1 MQLAPPSRRRA
12 GVLVLKG
19 IPLMPPTTAE
29 SRRLQTLRGVACIL
43 LVAFHTVGNHPWT
56 GLHVAD
62 DSAYRFFANLFQYI
76 RMPLFTFL
84 SGFVYAYRPVVP
96 GGAVALARRKLTRL
110 LLPLLCVSTL
120 YFAATVL
127 APADS
132 NGVIPLDQIW
142 RIYVFPYVHYWF
154 LQAII
159 LLFVLVAVLD
169 RWQLLAT
176 PARYAVALGAC
187 IAVHL
192 AVDMKRADDVP
203 FGIFYAAHFAPY
215 FLLGVGANRFR
226 SFFLQ
231 PRVSWTCL
239 SLLLVTMAL
248 HATILLGG
256 AQLDRNGSLLE
267 VTIAATATLTM
278 VRLFPAF
285 RPLEIIGAY
294 SFSIYLFHSFFVAGI
309 RVASKQVEMLAVVFV
324 ACVIAGIVGPI
335 VLERVLGNVPIVKTL
350 LFGKGFRARRP
361 ALANDT
367 AAPVTTQLS
376 P

>member
-1 MQLAPPSRRRA
+1 
-12 GVLVLKG
+12 
-19 IPLMPPTTAE
+19 
-29 SRRLQTLRGVACIL
+29 
-43 LVAFHTVGNHPWT
+43 VAFHTVGNHPWT

-62 DSAYRFFANLFQYI
+62 DSGYRFFANLFQYI

-96 GGAVALARRKLTRL
+96 GGAVELARRKLTRL
-110 LLPLLCVSTL
+110 VLPLLCVSTL

-127 APADS
+127 APPDS
-132 NGVIPLDQIW
+132 NGVIPLEQMW

-159 LLFVLVAVLD
+159 LLFALVAVLD

-176 PARYAVALGAC
+176 PARYAVALVAS

-192 AVDMKRADDVP
+192 AVDMTHADDVP
-203 FGIFYAAHFAPY
+203 FGVFYAFHFAPY
-215 FLLGVGANRFR
+215 FLLGIGANRFR

-231 PRVSWTCL
+231 PRVSWACV
-239 SLLLVTMAL
+239 SLLLVAMAV
-248 HATILLGG
+248 HARILLGG

-267 VTIAATATLTM
+267 VTIAATATLAM

-324 ACVIAGIVGPI
+324 ACVIAGVVGPM
-335 VLERVLGNVPIVKTL
+335 VLERLFGNVPVVKTL
-350 LFGKGFRARRP
+350 LFGKGSRSSRAGSVPAASVPRP
-361 ALANDT
+361 YSD
-367 AAPVTTQLS
+367 LS
-376 P
+376 SG